1 MIAVNSSDLRELLRD
16 LRPVVSEPTW
26 DLLVYCRFLSERL
39 PAAGPISGGDLAEL
53 AEELIGDLKTGVD
66 RKSGS
71 TFDPPLV
78 SGRSDLVYNHF
89 RSRLEV
95 VADRAGGS
103 EFRTAVSHGLKPVVP
118 APKPKAEEPKA
129 EEPKAA
135 PAG

>member
-1 MIAVNSSDLRELLRD
+1 MNAVNASDLRELLRD
-16 LRPVVSEPTW
+16 LKPAVPEPTW

-39 PAAGPISGGDLAEL
+39 SASGAISGGDLAAL
-53 AEELIGDLKTGVD
+53 AEELIGDLKSGVD
-66 RKSGS
+66 RRSGS

-95 VADRAGGS
+95 VAERAGGS
-103 EFRTAVSHGLKPVVP
+103 EFMAAVAAGLRPVVP
-118 APKPKAEEPKA
+118 APRPKAEEPKA